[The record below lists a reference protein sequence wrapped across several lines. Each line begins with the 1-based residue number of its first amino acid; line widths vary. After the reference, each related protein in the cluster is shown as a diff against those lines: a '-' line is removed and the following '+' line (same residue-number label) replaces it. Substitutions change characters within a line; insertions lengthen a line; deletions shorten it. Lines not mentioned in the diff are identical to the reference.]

1 MRRLKYAGIRNEGIL
16 KMPAET
22 INLIVTQDFN
32 ITTTMA
38 FVDPFRVA
46 NYINGAPLY
55 RWAFVSEQGGHLRSS
70 NGAMLQTAPMQSIS
84 APADYTIVSASW
96 TPEAHVSAM
105 MKAHLRAA
113 KSKKQII
120 GALDTGAFILAHCG
134 VLEGYKATVHYEH
147 IDAFQELFPNITVS
161 EALWVM
167 DRDRI
172 TCCGGMAAAE
182 FAMRLIEKTHGTA
195 LVNAIAKYLFSQ
207 NLRDAGSSQSPE
219 RLEPVGKTV
228 PDSLRKAIKIMEQN
242 LETPLPIAAVAQS
255 ANISQR
261 QMDRLF
267 AHYVGRSPVQ
277 YYRDIRL
284 DRARGLVTQTT
295 MPLTEIAYASG
306 FSSQV
311 HFSRTYKA
319 RFGLPPQKDRINGR
333 IPFEFRAW
341 PMHPRNG

>member
-1 MRRLKYAGIRNEGIL
+1 
-16 KMPAET
+16 MPAET

-46 NYINGAPLY
+46 NYINGTPLY
-55 RWAFVSEQGGHLRSS
+55 RWAFLSEQGGHLRSS
-70 NGAMLQTAPMQSIS
+70 NGAMLQTVPMYTIS
-84 APADYTIVSASW
+84 TPANYTIVSASW
-96 TPEAHVSAM
+96 TPEAHVSSM

-134 VLEGYKATVHYEH
+134 VLEGYQATVHYEH

-167 DRDRI
+167 DCDRI

-182 FAMRLIEKTHGTA
+182 FAMRLIEQTHGTA

-242 LETPLPIAAVAQS
+242 LETPLPIAAVAQ
-255 ANISQR
+255 ATNISQR

>member
-1 MRRLKYAGIRNEGIL
+1 
-16 KMPAET
+16 MPVET
-22 INLIVTQDFN
+22 INLILTQDFN
-32 ITTTMA
+32 IATTMA

-55 RWAFVSEQGGHLRSS
+55 RWEFSSESGGDTRAS
-70 NGAMLQTAPMQSIS
+70 NGATIKASPIDTTAP
-84 APADYTIVSASW
+84 PAHLSIVSSSW
-96 TPEAHVSAM
+96 APETHVSG
-105 MKAHLRAA
+105 KLKTYLRSAHSQNRV
-113 KSKKQII
+113 I
-120 GALDTGAFILAHCG
+120 GALDTGSFILAHCG
-134 VLEGYKATVHYEH
+134 VLDGYQATVHYEH
-147 IDAFQELFPNITVS
+147 IDAFQELFPKVSVS
-161 EALWVM
+161 EALWVL
-167 DRDRI
+167 DRNRV
-172 TCCGGMAAAE
+172 TCCGGLAAAE
-182 FAMRLIEKTHGTA
+182 FAMRMIEQSHGTA
-195 LVNAIAKYLFSQ
+195 LINAIAKYLFSQ
-207 NLRDAGSSQSPE
+207 GLRDAGASQSPE

-242 LETPLPIAAVAQS
+242 LETPLPIASVAQA

-267 AHYVGRSPVQ
+267 AQYVGRSPVQ

>member
-1 MRRLKYAGIRNEGIL
+1 M
-16 KMPAET
+16 
-22 INLIVTQDFN
+22 
-32 ITTTMA
+32 
-38 FVDPFRVA
+38 
-46 NYINGAPLY
+46 
-55 RWAFVSEQGGHLRSS
+55 
-70 NGAMLQTAPMQSIS
+70 
-84 APADYTIVSASW
+84 
-96 TPEAHVSAM
+96 
-105 MKAHLRAA
+105 
-113 KSKKQII
+113 
-120 GALDTGAFILAHCG
+120 
-134 VLEGYKATVHYEH
+134 GYE
-147 IDAFQELFPNITVS
+147 
-161 EALWVM
+161 
-167 DRDRI
+167 RDRI
-172 TCCGGMAAAE
+172 TCCGGVAVAE
-182 FAMRLIEKTHGTA
+182 FAMRLIEQTHGTA

-219 RLEPVGKTV
+219 RLEPIGKTV

-242 LETPLPIAAVAQS
+242 LETPLPIAAVAQA

>member
-1 MRRLKYAGIRNEGIL
+1 
-16 KMPAET
+16 
-22 INLIVTQDFN
+22 
-32 ITTTMA
+32 
-38 FVDPFRVA
+38 
-46 NYINGAPLY
+46 
-55 RWAFVSEQGGHLRSS
+55 
-70 NGAMLQTAPMQSIS
+70 MQAVN

-96 TPEAHVSAM
+96 TPEAHVSAT

-113 KSKKQII
+113 KSKKQTI

-134 VLEGYKATVHYEH
+134 LLEGYQAIVHYEH

-182 FAMRLIEKTHGTA
+182 FTMRLIEQTHGTA

-242 LETPLPIAAVAQS
+242 LETPLPIASVAQA